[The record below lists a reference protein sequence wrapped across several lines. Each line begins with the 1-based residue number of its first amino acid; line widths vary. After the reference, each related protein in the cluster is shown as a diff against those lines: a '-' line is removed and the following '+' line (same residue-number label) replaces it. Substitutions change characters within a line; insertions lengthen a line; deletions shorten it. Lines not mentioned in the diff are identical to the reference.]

1 MATYSKEDISKFVAK
16 LVIACAEYDV
26 KTIENI
32 GSMIPK
38 EELEEI
44 EKTREDSFN
53 ILIILYKV
61 FDNAIPDDV
70 EFETEDAKEAI
81 ERFRK
86 ENQRRSAT
94 SDRPTK

>member
-1 MATYSKEDISKFVAK
+1 MATYSKEDISKFVSK

-53 ILIILYKV
+53 IILILYKV
-61 FDNAIPDDV
+61 FANAIPDDV
-70 EFETEDAKEAI
+70 EFKTGDAKEAM
-81 ERFRK
+81 EWFRK
-86 ENQRRSAT
+86 ENQRLSAT
-94 SDRPTK
+94 SDRPTR

>member
-1 MATYSKEDISKFVAK
+1 MATYSKEDISKYVSK

-26 KTIENI
+26 KTIENN

-38 EELEEI
+38 EEI

-53 ILIILYKV
+53 ILLILYKV

-70 EFETEDAKEAI
+70 EFETGDAKKAMEW
-81 ERFRK
+81 FRK
-86 ENQRRSAT
+86 EDQRRSAT